1 MQVQPYLFFNGRC
14 EEAAKFYCNNL
25 GAEITAMMRFN
36 EMPEGEDNSMVSPAN
51 ADKIMHMGLR
61 IGETEI
67 FASDGMC
74 TGDEPQKFEGFS
86 LSISVPSESEAERVF
101 TVLADGGEVQMPLM
115 PSFFSPKFGML
126 TDRFHVAWIVITQQ

>member
-1 MQVQPYLFFNGRC
+1 MQVQPHLLINRRC

-36 EMPEGEDNSMVSPAN
+36 EMPAGENNSMVSPEN
-51 ADKIMHMGLR
+51 ADKIMHMSLR

-67 FASDGMC
+67 FASDGLC
-74 TGDEPQKFEGFS
+74 TSNEAQKFEGFS
-86 LSISVPSESEAERVF
+86 LSITVPNESEAERVF
-101 TVLADGGEVQMPLM
+101 TVLADGGKVDMPLM

-126 TDRFHVAWIVITQQ
+126 TDRFNVEWIVITQQ